1 MGFRCGIVGLPNV
14 GKSTLFNALTETQA
28 AQAANYPFCTIE
40 PNVGQVGVPD
50 PRLDQ
55 LAAIAG
61 SAKIIPT
68 QLGFVDIA
76 GLVRGASKGE
86 GLGNQFL
93 GNIREVDAIVHVLRC
108 FENDDIQHVDN
119 KVDPVSDAETVE
131 TELMLADLE
140 SLEKRVP
147 AAQKKA
153 TGGDKEAKLM
163 ASVLGQALDL
173 LREGKPARLTQPK
186 DDEEARI
193 FAQAQLLTAKPVLYV
208 CNVEE
213 ESAANGNAF
222 SARVFE
228 KAKAEGANAVIVSAA
243 IEAELVG
250 MDPEDRMVFLEEMG
264 LHETG
269 LARVI
274 RSGYD
279 LLHLIT
285 FFTVGPKEARA
296 WTVHKGA
303 KAPDAAGEI
312 HSDMQRGFIRAE
324 TIAFADYVALGGETA
339 AKDAGKLRQE
349 GKEYVVQDGDVMHFK
364 FNV

>member
-28 AQAANYPFCTIE
+28 AQAADYPFCTIE
-40 PNVGQVGVPD
+40 PNVGNVGVPD
-50 PRLDQ
+50 PRLEA
-55 LAAIAG
+55 LAKIAG
-61 SAKIIPT
+61 SQKIIPT

-119 KVDPVSDAETVE
+119 RIDPISDADTVE
-131 TELMLADLE
+131 TELMLSDLE

-153 TGGDKEAKLM
+153 AAGDKEAKIV

-173 LREGKPARLTQPK
+173 LRAGKPARLTEPR
-186 DDEEARI
+186 DEEELRV
-193 FAQAQLLTAKPVLYV
+193 FRPAQLITAKPVLYV

-213 ESAANGNAF
+213 ESAAEGNAH

-228 KAKAEGANAVIVSAA
+228 KAKAEGAEAVIVSAE
-243 IEAELVG
+243 IESQLVG
-250 MDPEDRMVFLEEMG
+250 MDGEERMVFLEEMG

-269 LARVI
+269 LNRVI
-274 RSGYD
+274 RAGYD

-303 KAPDAAGEI
+303 KAPEAAGEI
-312 HSDMQRGFIRAE
+312 HSDFEKGFIRAE
-324 TIAFADYVALGGETA
+324 TVAYDDFVTLGGESKA
-339 AKDAGKLRQE
+339 REAGKLRAE
-349 GKEYVVQDGDVMHFK
+349 GKAYVVQDGDVMHFLHS
-364 FNV
+364 